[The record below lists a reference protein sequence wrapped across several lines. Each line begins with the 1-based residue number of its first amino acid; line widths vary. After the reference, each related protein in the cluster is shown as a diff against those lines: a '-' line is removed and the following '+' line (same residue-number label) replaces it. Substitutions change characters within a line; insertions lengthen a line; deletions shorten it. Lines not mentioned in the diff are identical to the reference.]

1 METWKALWVEVS
13 LKPLGL
19 IRGPGRE
26 QEQALCL
33 QAIQKPAVL
42 CTVQLSWC
50 LYGSRGLC
58 QKRILQTQPC
68 ACTGSGQTEAG
79 AHTGRLLD
87 CTWRYCIF
95 FFYKLKGCGRLARV
109 EQVHWRHFFQQHLLT
124 LCLCVTF
131 WNSWNISNL
140 LILYLSRLSVIHAVT
155 NLTHWRLKQ
164 WSALFSSE
172 VFLISG
178 LHSCLESTLLN
189 TYSARQTQLSLD
201 WEPTTE
207 SCGLFYWGSRT
218 ESTGAPSCAWTSSL
232 KTYSHTV
239 QQHWSRKEAV
249 NWLQNLQQRMVYEP
263 SFTHSTQL
271 CLVPGTEAGVH
282 TLTCSRT

>member
-1 METWKALWVEVS
+1 MEGTLSWSVSEATGTYKGTWKGARTGSVPSGDSEAGSALHRTAQLMSVWITWS
-13 LKPLGL
+13 LSETHSANP
-19 IRGPGRE
+19 
-26 QEQALCL
+26 ALCAHRFRTDWGRSTYRQTAWL
-33 QAIQKPAVL
+33 HL
-42 CTVQLSWC
+42 E
-50 LYGSRGLC
+50 
-58 QKRILQTQPC
+58 IL
-68 ACTGSGQTEAG
+68 
-79 AHTGRLLD
+79 H
-87 CTWRYCIF
+87 F